1 MRVLEFACRAPA
13 TCIHVLWCSAQRAR
27 VSVSNV
33 HALQL
38 MRARLG
44 NLEGCFV
51 EKRVAA
57 TRTVPESTVMT
68 LSF

>member
-1 MRVLEFACRAPA
+1 MFIFCA
-13 TCIHVLWCSAQRAR
+13 LWCLAQRAR

-38 MRARLG
+38 IRARLG

-51 EKRVAA
+51 EKRFCSDEDGA
-57 TRTVPESTVMT
+57 RINRDD
-68 LSF
+68 LIKI

>member
-1 MRVLEFACRAPA
+1 MFIFCA
-13 TCIHVLWCSAQRAR
+13 LWCLAQRAR

-38 MRARLG
+38 IRARLG

-57 TRTVPESTVMT
+57 MRTVPESTVMT
-68 LSF
+68 LSL